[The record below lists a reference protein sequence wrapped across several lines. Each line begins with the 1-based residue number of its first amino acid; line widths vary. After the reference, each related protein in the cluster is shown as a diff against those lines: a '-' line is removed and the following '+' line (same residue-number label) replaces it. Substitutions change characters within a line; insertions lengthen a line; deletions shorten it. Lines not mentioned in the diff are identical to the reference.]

1 MTVRSSWLTPTGQSR
16 EDTRLTQLGAT
27 LPADALRVRSG
38 ILPGSPDGTAKV
50 AGFWLKN
57 TSGMSATIEP
67 GRAVVQGMATQG
79 AYPVTLAETTP
90 VTLSDGNAQYD
101 RIDLICLQVRDGS
114 YDDTGTA
121 EAVLTVV
128 EGEANPTPQAPDV
141 PDLAL
146 PLYTVTVHAN
156 ASAANS
162 LVDWANAADLRTT
175 TVAVGGVL
183 PVYGNTAVPGSYVGQ
198 LRDVGDVL
206 QRWNGTAW
214 VAYPQGIGG
223 IVPSGSGVAASY
235 VGQYRDNAG
244 QLQRWNGAAWQTVF
258 PAVSAFLSSADAGST
273 SSATYVKTLGDTSGL
288 PMAVGF
294 VAPPTGAVLVTV
306 GAAVHTTGD
315 ATTTGYISAVIAQG
329 STVISDAGDDRAATG
344 TYSYQNSVVFT
355 YRVGGLTPG
364 ASCTATCAYRATDT
378 TKKTWFDNRFIRIEP
393 AA

>member
-67 GRAVVQGMATQG
+67 GRAVIQGMATQG
-79 AYPVTLAETTP
+79 AYPVTLSETTP
-90 VTLSDGNAQYD
+90 VTLSAGNAQYD
-101 RIDLICLQVRDGS
+101 RIDLICLQVHDGS

-128 EGEANPTPQAPDV
+128 EGEANATPQPPDV

-162 LVDWANAADLRTT
+162 LVDWANATDLRAT

-198 LRDVGDVL
+198 LRDAGDVL

-223 IVPSGSGVAASY
+223 IAPANTAAGAY
-235 VGQYRDNAG
+235 TGQYRDNYG
-244 QLQRWNGAAWQTVF
+244 GRLQRWDGSAWQEPVPYYAYHGEAGAGGTTTSTAYTQTLTGADPLTTSFVT
-258 PAVSAFLSSADAGST
+258 PASGAVMISLGARIEVQGTATYGWMAVSLS
-273 SSATYVKTLGDTSGL
+273 
-288 PMAVGF
+288 
-294 VAPPTGAVLVTV
+294 
-306 GAAVHTTGD
+306 
-315 ATTTGYISAVIAQG
+315 QG
-329 STVISDAGDDRAATG
+329 STTIASANDDLALVGSGA
-344 TYSYQNSVVFT
+344 SYGSFAYT
-355 YRVGGLTPG
+355 YRFYGLTPG
-364 ASCTATCAYRATDT
+364 QTYTATLNYRANASGATVY
-378 TKKTWFDNRFIRIEP
+378 FRNRYLRIDP
-393 AA
+393 AR